1 MSQAITLFLS
11 PDGPPRWLHPSAG
24 AGSGPLDQLPDRGR
38 LPVRVVVPGQAVFVS
53 AVALPGRSSRRQLQA
68 LPYAMEEQ
76 LVQEVDAYHFA
87 LGAALGG
94 GRHLAAAVEHRTMSG
109 WMATLEQAGIEP
121 DSVVPATVALPEP
134 ASASH
139 GVIAIVEER
148 ALVRVG
154 PDRAYE
160 ADLADL
166 DTLLA
171 LEQQLEEVQLLD
183 PEDRW
188 QAPASLRC
196 APLAVSGTLEQMQAQ
211 QVDKAPVNLLQGP
224 YAGRR
229 EAGAK
234 VARLWRGVAAVAAG
248 VALLAS
254 VELLLQYRSTA
265 ALADQLEGMTDEA
278 VGQALGGLPENYRA
292 DSARS
297 LLEARLRALRGS
309 GSGDGLLFLLET
321 VGPRLVG
328 GPGVRIQSMNYTDDG
343 LILELTADR
352 LDDIEALRQRIG
364 SETGVAVALESA
376 STMAD
381 GTGAR
386 LRIGG
391 TAG

>member
-1 MSQAITLFLS
+1 M
-11 PDGPPRWLHPSAG
+11 
-24 AGSGPLDQLPDRGR
+24 
-38 LPVRVVVPGQAVFVS
+38 RVIVPGEAVFVS
-53 AVALPGRSSRRQLQA
+53 AVALPGRRNRRQLQA

-76 LVQEVDAYHFA
+76 LVQDVDAYHFA
-87 LGAALGG
+87 LGTALGG
-94 GRHLAAAVEHRTMSG
+94 GRHLAAAVEHPTMSG
-109 WMATLEQAGIEP
+109 WMATLKQAGIEP
-121 DSVVPATVALPEP
+121 DKVVPATLALPEP

-139 GVIAIVEER
+139 GVIAIVGER

-154 PDRAYE
+154 PERAYA
-160 ADLADL
+160 ADVADL

-171 LEQQLEEVQLLD
+171 LEQQLEEVQLFD

-188 QAPASLRC
+188 QAPATLRST
-196 APLAVSGTLEQMQAQ
+196 PLAVPGTLEQLQAQ
-211 QVDKAPVNLLQGP
+211 ELDKAPVNLLQGP

-234 VARLWRGVAAVAAG
+234 VTRLWRGVAAVAAG

-254 VELLLQYRSTA
+254 AELLLQYRSVT
-265 ALADQLEGMTDEA
+265 ALADQLEGMTDQA

-309 GSGDGLLFLLET
+309 GGGDGLLFLLEA

-328 GPGVRIQSMNYTDDG
+328 GAGVRIQSMNYTGDG

-391 TAG
+391 AAG